1 MQFGSCY
8 PMYCGIY
15 SKRPDNVDIK
25 YLDKVIMGEKL
36 IAYNGNFN
44 IKKTKYRYKIT
55 NEGNFDVHI
64 LILAVLGDCNEI
76 G

>member
-1 MQFGSCY
+1 
-8 PMYCGIY
+8 
-15 SKRPDNVDIK
+15 
-25 YLDKVIMGEKL
+25 MGEKL

-55 NEGNFDVHI
+55 NEGNLDVYI
-64 LILAVLGDCNEI
+64 LIFAVLGDCNEI